1 MTNRQD
7 ISKLIQ
13 SHKAIDYFDYDLAV
27 DWAVNLIKQG
37 KETDNVLMLASF
49 SKPVDSLEIRPYVTA
64 VLSDLKLKELEGR
77 EAVIAKA
84 HYHLTEILDDNL
96 TRENLRF
103 LYQLCLDND
112 YEFGLMNF
120 YLLYHGWHELEDI
133 GVNYYY
139 DDANLENIEEVLKK
153 EAILW
158 IEEYID
164 RKEEK
169 ATLITPIMSGRIDS
183 SREGNGR
190 LKRLWSR
197 LKGK

>member
-1 MTNRQD
+1 MTERKD
-7 ISKLIQ
+7 ILRLIQ
-13 SHKAIDYFDYDLAV
+13 SHKAINHFDYDLAI
-27 DWAVNLIKQG
+27 NLIKQG

-49 SKPVDSLEIRPYVTA
+49 SKPVDRLEIRPYVTA
-64 VLSDLKLKELEGR
+64 VLGDLKLKELEGN

-84 HYHLTEILDDNL
+84 HYHLTEILDDNS
-96 TRENLRF
+96 TRKNLHF

-112 YEFGLMNF
+112 HELGLMGF

-139 DDANLENIEEVLKK
+139 DDANLENIEEALKK

-158 IEEYID
+158 IEKYID

-169 ATLITPIMSGRIDS
+169 AMPITPIMSERIDS
-183 SREGNGR
+183 GRESNSM

-197 LKGK
+197 LRK